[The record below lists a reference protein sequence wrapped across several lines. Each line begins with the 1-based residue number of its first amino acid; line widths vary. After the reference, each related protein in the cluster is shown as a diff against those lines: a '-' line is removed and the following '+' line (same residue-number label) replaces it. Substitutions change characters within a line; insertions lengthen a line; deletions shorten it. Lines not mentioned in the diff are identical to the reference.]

1 MADHLEYPE
10 SQAEH
15 QAGRGLSDDPNLGQ
29 VIPLELASRQQW
41 VGHKNKH
48 PIDPA
53 TGQRASTT
61 KPSTWG
67 SFRQAIA
74 AVERFGLDGVGF
86 VFTSDDPYCG
96 VDLDDAIDADGTM
109 KLWARSI
116 IERLDGYTEYS
127 QSGTGLHVI
136 VRATKPAGPNRRDIE
151 DGHIEIYDRARF
163 FVVTG
168 RPLEV
173 SA

>member
-1 MADHLEYPE
+1 MNEGAA
-10 SQAEH
+10 AE
-15 QAGRGLSDDPNLGQ
+15 QSTENVAGRLLVDDSSFHRT
-29 VIPLELASRQQW
+29 IPTELTSLEQW
-41 VGHKNKH
+41 VAHKHKI
-48 PIDPA
+48 PISPA

-67 SFRQAIA
+67 TYPQALA
-74 AVERFGLDGVGF
+74 AVKRCGLDGIGF

-96 VDLDDAIDADGTM
+96 VDLDKAVDAQGNV
-109 KLWARSI
+109 KPWAQAI
-116 IERLDGYTEYS
+116 VERLDGYTEVS

-136 VRATKPAGPNRRDIE
+136 VKATKPAGPNRRAIA

-168 RPLEV
+168 RPLGV
-173 SA
+173 SR

>member
-1 MADHLEYPE
+1 MADHLGYPE
-10 SQAEH
+10 PQAEGEAS
-15 QAGRGLSDDPNLGQ
+15 QGPSDDLDHDR

-53 TGQRASTT
+53 TGLRASTT

-67 SFRQAIA
+67 TYPQALA
-74 AVERFGLDGVGF
+74 VVERCGLDGIGF
-86 VFTSDDPYCG
+86 VFTPDDPYCG
-96 VDLDDAIDADGTM
+96 VDLDRAVDAQGNV
-109 KLWARSI
+109 KPWAQAI
-116 IERLDGYTEYS
+116 VERLDGYTEYS

-136 VRATKPAGPNRRDIE
+136 VKATNPVGPNRRAIE
-151 DGHIEIYDRARF
+151 DGRIEIYDRARF

-168 RPLEV
+168 RTLGV
-173 SA
+173 SS